1 VSRARK
7 AIRTLRSRGLAA
19 AAILALLAGCH
30 AAGPDASDAQRAPA
44 PAAVVMAVDA
54 ARVTVEPIS
63 SEIRLLGTTVALRH
77 FTLRAPAAG
86 RVLGLNLQNGDRVRR
101 GEVVAQVVNREV
113 EAAESGLAVAQRI
126 DPAEAPALAQAV
138 KRYNTRTG
146 IAVVAPEDAVVAQR
160 IVSNG
165 QIVADL
171 DLLADLIDPRSVYVE
186 AAVPI
191 GDIAAITPGM
201 KARVTSAI
209 KPGADFPAHV
219 TALSPSFSPGGAI
232 APARVEFSGA
242 DRIERAGA
250 PVEILVT
257 SAYVPSATVIPATAL
272 FQDAAIGGWYVFVAG
287 ADGRAHRTP
296 ITVGIRAQD
305 RAQVTAGVAPGQLV
319 ITSGGYALSDGL
331 KVKAAVAQ
339 N

>member
-1 VSRARK
+1 VSRASEVL
-7 AIRTLRSRGLAA
+7 RTAGT
-19 AAILALLAGCH
+19 AAIFALLAGCH
-30 AAGPDASDAQRAPA
+30 ASGHGAGDEESAPP
-44 PAAVVMAVDA
+44 PAAAVMAVDA
-54 ARVTVEPIS
+54 ARVTVGPMS

-77 FTLRAPAAG
+77 ITLRAPAAG

-126 DPAEAPALAQAV
+126 DPADAPALAQAV

-146 IAVVAPEDAVVAQR
+146 IAVVAPEDAIVAQR
-160 IVSNG
+160 IVSSG

-171 DLLADLIDPRSVYVE
+171 DPLADLIDPRSVYIE

-191 GDIAAITPGM
+191 GDLATITPGM
-201 KARVTSAI
+201 EARVTSPI
-209 KPGADFPAHV
+209 KPDADFPARV
-219 TALSPSFSPGGAI
+219 AALSPSFNQGGAT

-242 DRIERAGA
+242 DRIGQAGA
-250 PVEILVT
+250 PVEVRVT
-257 SAYVPSATVIPATAL
+257 SGYTSSATVIPATAL
-272 FQDAAIGGWYVFVAG
+272 FQDPATGGWYVFVAG

-296 ITVGIRAQD
+296 VTVGIRTQD